1 MDLKNV
7 TIVIVVKDKTT
18 DQTIQFVPK
27 YVVTPSSYYSQSLK
41 KNDNISL
48 DITLYEKNE
57 LNIRIFDGTFLL
69 NGRKNKTSLVSC
81 DNIQKAKKGETLKI
95 ICYLSSDVDKS
106 LYNLERNINGKLEGR
121 EPLVNGTIH

>member
-1 MDLKNV
+1 V

-69 NGRKNKTSLVSC
+69 NGRNNKTNLVRC

-95 ICYLSSDVDKS
+95 ICYLNSDVDKS